1 MRRVLIVDDHRSTRE
16 SLAIG
21 MHAVGFEADTAAGA
35 AAALALA
42 TEREYNV
49 IVSDVRMPEVD
60 GITLCRQLSLIHP
73 GLRFVLM
80 TAYEV
85 TAVESEA
92 VRALGATLLIKP
104 VTAAAL
110 AACFGAGPSDR
121 PEVPANTKAIGRP

>member
-1 MRRVLIVDDHRSTRE
+1 MPRVLIVDDHRNTRE

-21 MHAVGFEADTAAGA
+21 MLVVGFEADTAPDA

-42 TEREYNV
+42 AERDYDV
-49 IVSDVRMPEVD
+49 VVSDVRMPEID
-60 GITLCRQLSLIHP
+60 GITLCRQLSAIHP

-85 TAVESEA
+85 SPAESDA

-104 VTAAAL
+104 VTIAAL
-110 AACFGAGPSDR
+110 AACCDDRGGATEGSTRARAIGPS
-121 PEVPANTKAIGRP
+121 